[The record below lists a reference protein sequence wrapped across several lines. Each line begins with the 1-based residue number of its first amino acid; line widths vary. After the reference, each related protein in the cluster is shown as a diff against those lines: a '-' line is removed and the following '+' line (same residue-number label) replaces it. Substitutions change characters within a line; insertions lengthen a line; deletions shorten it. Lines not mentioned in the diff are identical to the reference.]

1 MGDAGGYGLDTS
13 HLNATETYRDFQL
26 GHITEKLTLVDAS
39 LALSDALMFAEKD
52 ESPRGLAVEELDKV
66 IGVVSRE
73 TILEKAGSRIELFKG
88 KAIKAYLLDD
98 SIRYDARDFCEKAF
112 YEVIRIEDRKIANL
126 IIYEGTHFFGV
137 ISVNHLIRHVSR
149 IRELAYEQAQYIQ
162 QFFLQKSD
170 EKIEGLDFAHVI
182 KMARHIGGDFFHIR
196 KISAHQSLFA
206 CFDVANKDIAASLTT
221 GLLSSFFSMYF
232 DLKKQ
237 DFDPQDMTSSLN
249 RILVEQT
256 PADIFVVGIILF
268 FDLERKIVKIFNNG
282 FSPLYLCTPKE
293 NNLSK
298 LVRMNSSLM
307 PLGINADLDIQAGA
321 REVPITPHTKFFI
334 HSDGLL
340 DALDLHGNRF
350 GEHRIKEFVV
360 SNMKLRPGVF
370 LKNLQE
376 EFDTFT
382 RDAIQADDFT
392 AIMIEVE

>member
-1 MGDAGGYGLDTS
+1 
-13 HLNATETYRDFQL
+13 
-26 GHITEKLTLVDAS
+26 
-39 LALSDALMFAEKD
+39 MFMEKD
-52 ESPRGLAVEELDKV
+52 EALRGLAVEELDKV

-73 TILEKAGSRIELFKG
+73 AILEKARSRIELFKG

-170 EKIEGLDFAHVI
+170 DAIEGLEFAHVI
-182 KMARHIGGDFFHIR
+182 RMARHIGGDFFHIR
-196 KISAHQSLFA
+196 KISAAQSLFA

-232 DLKKQ
+232 ELHGQGFEPLDLAG
-237 DFDPQDMTSSLN
+237 SLN
-249 RILVEQT
+249 QILVEQT
-256 PADIFVVGIILF
+256 PADIFVVGTILF
-268 FDLERKIVKIFNNG
+268 FDLERKLVKIFNHG

-298 LVRMNSSLM
+298 LVRMNSTLM

-321 REVPITPHTKFFI
+321 REVPITTHTKFFL

-340 DALDLHGNRF
+340 DALDIHGNRF

-360 SNMKLRPGVF
+360 ANMKLKPVAF

-376 EFDTFT
+376 EFDAYT

>member
-13 HLNATETYRDFQL
+13 HLNATESYRDFQL
-26 GHITEKLTLVDAS
+26 GHITEKITVVDSS
-39 LALSDALMFAEKD
+39 LALSDAVMFMEKD
-52 ESPRGLAVEELDKV
+52 DALRGLAVEELDKV
-66 IGVVSRE
+66 IGVLSRE
-73 TILEKAGSRIELFKG
+73 TMLEKAGSRIELFKG
-88 KAIKAYLLDD
+88 KAVKAYLLDD

-126 IIYEGTHFFGV
+126 VVYEGTHFFGV

-149 IRELAYEQAQYIQ
+149 IRELAYEQARYIQ

-170 EKIEGLDFAHVI
+170 ETIEGLEFAHVI
-182 KMARHIGGDFFHIR
+182 RMAHQIGGDFYHIR
-196 KISAHQSLFA
+196 KISASLSLFA

-232 DLKKQ
+232 DLHRQ
-237 DFDPQDMTSSLN
+237 EFDPLDLTSSLN

-268 FDLERKIVKIFNNG
+268 FDLERKIVKIVNHG

-298 LVRMNSSLM
+298 LVRLNSSLM
-307 PLGINADLDIQAGA
+307 PLGINADLDIQAGLK
-321 REVPITPHTKFFI
+321 EVPIAPHTKFFI
-334 HSDGLL
+334 YSDGLL
-340 DALDLHGNRF
+340 DALDIHGNRF

-360 SNMKLRPGVF
+360 SNMKLRPAAFV
-370 LKNLQE
+370 KNLQE
-376 EFDTFT
+376 EFDAFV

>member
-26 GHITEKLTLVDAS
+26 GHITEKITVVDSS
-39 LALSDALMFAEKD
+39 LALSDAVLFAEKD
-52 ESPRGLAVEELDKV
+52 PELRGLAVEELDKV
-66 IGVVSRE
+66 IGIVSRE

-112 YEVIRIEDRKIANL
+112 YEIIRIEDRKIANL
-126 IIYEGTHFFGV
+126 IIYEGTHFFGI

-149 IRELAYEQAQYIQ
+149 IRELAYEQGQYIQ
-162 QFFLQKSD
+162 QFFLQKSAD
-170 EKIEGLDFAHVI
+170 AIKGLDFAHVI

-196 KISAHQSLFA
+196 KFSPTQSLVA

-232 DLKKQ
+232 DLHRQ
-237 DFDPQDMTSSLN
+237 ELDPLDLMGSLN

-256 PADIFVVGIILF
+256 PADIFVVGIVLF
-268 FDLERKIVKIFNNG
+268 FDLDRKLVRIFNHG
-282 FSPLYLCTPKE
+282 FSPLFLSTPKE

-298 LVRMNSSLM
+298 LARMNSSLM

-321 REVPITPHTKFFI
+321 REVSLAPHTKFFI
-334 HSDGLL
+334 YSDGLL

-350 GEHRIKEFVV
+350 GENRIKEFVV
-360 SNMKLRPGVF
+360 SNMKLRPGAFV
-370 LKNLQE
+370 KNLQE
-376 EFDTFT
+376 EFDAFT
-382 RDAIQADDFT
+382 REAIQSDDFT

>member
-39 LALSDALMFAEKD
+39 LDLSDALMFVQKD
-52 ESPRGLAVEELDKV
+52 EALRGLAVEELDKV
-66 IGVVSRE
+66 IGVLSRE

-137 ISVNHLIRHVSR
+137 VSVNHLIRHVSR

-170 EKIEGLDFAHVI
+170 EKIEGLEFAHLI
-182 KMARHIGGDFFHIR
+182 KMARQIGGDFFHIR
-196 KISAHQSLFA
+196 KITATQSLFA

-232 DLKKQ
+232 DLQ
-237 DFDPQDMTSSLN
+237 NQEFDARDLASSLN

-256 PADIFVVGIILF
+256 PADIFVVGIIVF
-268 FDLERKIVKIFNNG
+268 FDLERKIVTIFNNG
-282 FSPLYLCTPKE
+282 FSPLYLSTPKE

-298 LVRMNSSLM
+298 LVRMNSTLM
-307 PLGINADLDIQAGA
+307 PLGINEDLDVQAGA
-321 REVPITPHTKFFI
+321 RELPVTSHTKFFI
-334 HSDGLL
+334 YSDGLL
-340 DALDLHGNRF
+340 DALDVHGNRF
-350 GEHRIKEFVV
+350 GENRIKEFVV
-360 SNMKLRPGVF
+360 ANMKLRPGAFV
-370 LKNLQE
+370 KNLQD
-376 EFDTFT
+376 EFDAYT
-382 RDAIQADDFT
+382 RDAVQADDFT